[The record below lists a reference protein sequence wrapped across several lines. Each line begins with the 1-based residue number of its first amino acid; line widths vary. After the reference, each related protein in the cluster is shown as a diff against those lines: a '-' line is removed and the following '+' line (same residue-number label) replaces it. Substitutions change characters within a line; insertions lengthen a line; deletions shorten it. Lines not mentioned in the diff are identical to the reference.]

1 MHNDVLID
9 VCVYGTLRRCLET
22 QVLQDTSAGA
32 ADPHIDETTTK
43 GKRTDDRGTN
53 EGQAAAHDKRVQR
66 RCTEDAV
73 ERGGAV
79 LDRDAVVKDVAVD
92 IVDAVEGG
100 ERDAPAGAYKVEF
113 RRARLAVVE
122 RDHDDARDVRERG
135 VDEQLFRH
143 GEELTL
149 DAVRR
154 RAEGEE
160 SLCEQ

>member
-1 MHNDVLID
+1 M
-9 VCVYGTLRRCLET
+9 ET
-22 QVLQDTSAGA
+22 QVLQDTSAGT
-32 ADPHIDETTTK
+32 ADPHIDKTTTK
-43 GKRTDDRGTN
+43 GKGTDDRGTN
-53 EGQAAAHDKRVQR
+53 EGQAAAHDKWVQR
-66 RCTEDAV
+66 WCAEDAV

-79 LDRDAVVKDVAVD
+79 LDRDAVIKDVAVD
-92 IVDAVEGG
+92 VVDAVEGG

-122 RDHDDARDVRERG
+122 RDHDDAGDVRERG
-135 VDEQLFRH
+135 VDEQLVRR

-149 DAVRR
+149 DAVRW